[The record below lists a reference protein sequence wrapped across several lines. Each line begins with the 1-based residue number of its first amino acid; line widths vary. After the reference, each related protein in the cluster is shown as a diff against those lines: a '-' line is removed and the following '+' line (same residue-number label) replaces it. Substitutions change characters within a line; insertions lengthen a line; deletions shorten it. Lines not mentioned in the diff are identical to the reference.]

1 MREREI
7 NEIKNET
14 KRKFNMLDVEI
25 SDILEN
31 LDVNAT
37 VLKLRCWFCEKLH
50 DFEKERQLRL
60 LAKEKI
66 NEIERLKKEVK
77 NNKDGLLDRLLD
89 DETKISKSLTELEYE
104 KQCIAWYYNIRIK
117 INKIRNNTNANW

>member
-1 MREREI
+1 MSLSLGLLKKLKEDIRYTTIKEFENELKDFKKILNRTRILREREI

-37 VLKLRCWFCEKLH
+37 VLKLRC
-50 DFEKERQLRL
+50 
-60 LAKEKI
+60 
-66 NEIERLKKEVK
+66 
-77 NNKDGLLDRLLD
+77 
-89 DETKISKSLTELEYE
+89 
-104 KQCIAWYYNIRIK
+104 
-117 INKIRNNTNANW
+117 

>member
-37 VLKLRCWFCEKLH
+37 VLKLRCWF
-50 DFEKERQLRL
+50 
-60 LAKEKI
+60 
-66 NEIERLKKEVK
+66 
-77 NNKDGLLDRLLD
+77 
-89 DETKISKSLTELEYE
+89 
-104 KQCIAWYYNIRIK
+104 
-117 INKIRNNTNANW
+117 